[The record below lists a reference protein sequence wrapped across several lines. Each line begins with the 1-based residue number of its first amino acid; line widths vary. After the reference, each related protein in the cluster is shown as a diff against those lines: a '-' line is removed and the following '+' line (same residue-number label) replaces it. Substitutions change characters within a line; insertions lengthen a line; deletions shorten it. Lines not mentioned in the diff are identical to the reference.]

1 MAKSGKTR
9 ILSGQAEPVRYQV
22 FISHANADKWIA
34 RMLCEKIDSLGAAT
48 FRDDRDIKGGDDIPD
63 EIVRQIKASDEVL
76 ILLTPQSVSRP
87 WVLLEAG
94 MAIARRKR
102 IIPVMYHV
110 TTDPIPSMIKT
121 KKAYNLNDVDLYLEE
136 LQARMHG

>member
-1 MAKSGKTR
+1 MRKPGKPTR
-9 ILSGQAEPVRYQV
+9 SNKPARLQV
-22 FISHANADKWIA
+22 FISHATADKWIA
-34 RMLCEKIDSLGAAT
+34 KVLCEKIDLSGAVS

-63 EIVRQIKASDEVL
+63 EIVKQIKASDEVL

-102 IIPVMYHV
+102 IVPVLYHV
-110 TTDPIPSMIKT
+110 TADPIPAMIKS
-121 KKAYNLNDVDLYLEE
+121 KKAYHLNDIDRYFEE
-136 LQARMHG
+136 LKERIKR